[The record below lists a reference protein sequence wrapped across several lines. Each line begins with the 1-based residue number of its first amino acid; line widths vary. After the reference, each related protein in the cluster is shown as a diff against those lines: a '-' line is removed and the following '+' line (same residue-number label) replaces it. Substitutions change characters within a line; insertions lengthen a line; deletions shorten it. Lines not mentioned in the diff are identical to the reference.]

1 MGVGTTI
8 TANAIPGG
16 PRESSEPRQPHQTLS
31 THLNRAV
38 EAAQAD
44 GRVLVVC
51 QRRSAVTTW
60 MTFLLRHHPE
70 LTGRIRVTTWSGL
83 AEDLL
88 RRRSTLTVLCAAER
102 RTLIAE
108 MLTKEKHALGPD
120 HAAADALWPTQHRFL
135 SSPSFLDA
143 VVREMSEMSE
153 MSDVSMDGHS
163 PELGSGRR
171 GELRRFARRFR
182 TELAARQL
190 VDGAQALEEAAALY
204 RADAAIHA
212 QSSAP
217 PPEQFTDVDLLIVEP
232 THALEPKERMLAQAC
247 ADLQRARGGEVAE
260 AEAGS
265 PTPAQGPIVDHRCGA
280 IRAHHPSLEADAA
293 LAVVQGWLAAG
304 WASDRIAVVLPRRN
318 DVVVSELV
326 SAATRC
332 GIALSTDGRRLGDHQ
347 LIIDCAAEIAAQ
359 PAPADA
365 VADAVFAWWTAR
377 ARVLLA
383 DPFAV
388 HLVQSFHAAI
398 VRSGNLA
405 QALERAVPGRP
416 GGVCVIALADA
427 ATVAPDR
434 RWLGLVLLQ
443 AVDGVLPQ
451 REAHRPWFGWDSG
464 PGTDSDAVGR
474 TVGTGGVDDA
484 DDGADVAA
492 RADRRLLVDA
502 LGALAYDGEFVAIAA
517 PMPGV
522 LPSRFLDGWRRREL
536 TLVRP
541 PGTGDADRRGPLVE
555 TTNAVPIFPTGTLR
569 LSATQ
574 LNTFEDCSWRYG
586 FEYGLGLRGAGGASA
601 SAGSL
606 VHRVLE
612 EFLRPDSA
620 APERTL
626 ERTLERLLEL
636 LDEWWDASEFRYNAQ
651 ALDYRRRAEQWLTNW
666 WEDFRSDPP
675 NVARTE
681 YRFEVPLLET
691 PFPDAPAHGH
701 VIVGSI
707 DRLDVIDPL
716 VEGAE
721 PTTRVVDYKS
731 GAAKSQSEVDDDL
744 QLAVYHLAATRD
756 PELRALG
763 LPSHLELHYLQ
774 DAQSRQ
780 RLKVMART
788 VTNGLEDATVERI
801 ASLADAILAEG
812 YEPNI
817 DATCAYCAFHRL
829 CPTQPSGRHVQ

>member
-1 MGVGTTI
+1 MALTNLMT
-8 TANAIPGG
+8 
-16 PRESSEPRQPHQTLS
+16 
-31 THLNRAV
+31 RAV
-38 EAAQAD
+38 KAAQAD
-44 GRVLVVC
+44 GRVLIVW
-51 QRRSAVTTW
+51 QRQSAVTTW
-60 MTFLLRHHPE
+60 MSFLFRHYPA

-83 AEDLL
+83 AQDLL
-88 RRRSTLTVLCAAER
+88 RRRSTLTVLHAAER

-108 MLTKEKHALGPD
+108 MLANEHLGLGHD
-120 HAAADALWPTQHRFL
+120 NSTAEALWPTQHRFL

-143 VVREMSEMSE
+143 VVRELSG
-153 MSDVSMDGHS
+153 VSMDGHS
-163 PELGSGRR
+163 PEPGSSRR
-171 GELRRFARRFR
+171 GELRQFARRFR
-182 TELAARQL
+182 AELAARQL
-190 VDGAQALEEAAALY
+190 ADGAQALDEAAALC
-204 RADAAIHA
+204 RADAVIDAGSSVPPHA
-212 QSSAP
+212 PFA
-217 PPEQFTDVDLLIVEP
+217 DVSLLIIEP
-232 THALEPKERMLAQAC
+232 VNVLKRAERLLAQAF
-247 ADLQRARGGEVAE
+247 ADLQRTRGGAVVELE
-260 AEAGS
+260 DRQQ
-265 PTPAQGPIVDHRCGA
+265 TPAQGPIIDLRCTV

-293 LAVVQGWLAAG
+293 LSVVQRWLASG
-304 WASDRIAVVLPRRN
+304 WASDRLAIVLPRRN
-318 DVVVSELV
+318 DVVVSELA
-326 SAATRC
+326 SAATRWA
-332 GIALSTDGRRLGDHQ
+332 IALSTDGRRLGDHQ
-347 LIIDCAAEIAAQ
+347 LIVDCAAEIAARA
-359 PAPADA
+359 APAVA
-365 VADAVFAWWTAR
+365 VADAVFTWWTAHAR
-377 ARVLLA
+377 ALLA

-388 HLVQSFHAAI
+388 HLVQSFHAAV
-398 VRSGNLA
+398 VRYGNLA

-416 GGVCVIALADA
+416 GGVNVVALADA
-427 ATVAPDR
+427 ANVAPDR
-434 RWLGLVLLQ
+434 PWLGLVLMQ
-443 AVDGVLPQ
+443 AVDGILPQ
-451 REAHRPWFGWDSG
+451 REARRPWFAGGAGDEAAG
-464 PGTDSDAVGR
+464 PSDGADGA
-474 TVGTGGVDDA
+474 DDA
-484 DDGADVAA
+484 DDADDADEDS
-492 RADRRLLVDA
+492 RTDRRLLVGALDA
-502 LGALAYDGEFVAIAA
+502 LAVDGEFVAIAA

-541 PGTGDADRRGPLVE
+541 PGAGDAGQVEPLAE
-555 TTNAVPIFPTGTLR
+555 TTNVVPIFPSGELR

-612 EFLRPDSA
+612 EFLRPDSV
-620 APERTL
+620 APERSG
-626 ERTLERLLEL
+626 ERLLVL
-636 LDEWWDASEFRYNAQ
+636 LDEYWDASEFRYSAQ

-666 WEDFRSDPP
+666 WEDFRSNPP
-675 NVARTE
+675 TVARTE
-681 YRFEVPLLET
+681 YRFEVPLVET
-691 PFPDAPAHGH
+691 SSPRSPAHGH

-716 VEGAE
+716 VEGKE
-721 PTTRVVDYKS
+721 PTTRIVDYKS

-744 QLAVYHLAATRD
+744 QLAVYHFAATRD

-763 LPSHLELHYLQ
+763 RPAHLELHYLQ

>member
-1 MGVGTTI
+1 
-8 TANAIPGG
+8 
-16 PRESSEPRQPHQTLS
+16 
-31 THLNRAV
+31 
-38 EAAQAD
+38 
-44 GRVLVVC
+44 
-51 QRRSAVTTW
+51 

-70 LTGRIRVTTWSGL
+70 LTGLIRVTTWSGL
-83 AEDLL
+83 AQDLL
-88 RRRSTLTVLCAAER
+88 RRRSTVTILHAAQR

-108 MLTKEKHALGPD
+108 MLADEQHGLGPD
-120 HAAADALWPTQHRFL
+120 HAAANALWPTQHRFL
-135 SSPSFLDA
+135 SSPSFVDA
-143 VVREMSEMSE
+143 VVREMSGA
-153 MSDVSMDGHS
+153 VADGHA

-171 GELRRFARRFR
+171 GELHRFARRFR
-182 TELAARQL
+182 AVLAARQL
-190 VDGAQALEEAAALY
+190 IDRAQALEEAATIY
-204 RADAAIHA
+204 RADAAMHA
-212 QSSAP
+212 QSSPP
-217 PPEQFTDVDLLIVEP
+217 PPEQFDDIGLLIVEP
-232 THALEPKERMLAQAC
+232 PHALQPGERALAQSC
-247 ADLQRARGGEVAE
+247 TDLQRTRGGEVVVAE
-260 AEAGS
+260 DGS
-265 PTPAQGPIVDHRCGA
+265 PTPAEGPIVDHRCA
-280 IRAHHPSLEADAA
+280 AMRAHHPSLEADAA

-304 WASDRIAVVLPRRN
+304 WASDRIAVVLPQRN

-347 LIIDCAAEIAAQ
+347 LIVECATEIAAQ
-359 PAPADA
+359 AAPANV
-365 VADAVFAWWTAR
+365 VADAVFAWWTAH

-388 HLVQSFHAAI
+388 HLVQSFHAA
-398 VRSGNLA
+398 VVHSGTLA

-427 ATVAPDR
+427 ASVAPDR
-434 RWLGLVLLQ
+434 PWLGLVLMQ
-443 AVDGVLPQ
+443 AVDGVLPH
-451 REAHRPWFGWDSG
+451 REARRPWFGRDTE
-464 PGTDSDAVGR
+464 PGTDSDAAGSAGGTHGVG
-474 TVGTGGVDDA
+474 DA
-484 DDGADVAA
+484 SQ
-492 RADRRLLVDA
+492 ADRRLLVDA
-502 LGALAYDGEFVAIAA
+502 LDALADDGEFVAIAA

-522 LPSRFLDGWRRREL
+522 LPSRFLDGWRPREL

-541 PGTGDADRRGPLVE
+541 PAGGDTGQVNPLAE
-555 TTNAVPIFPTGTLR
+555 TTNAVPIFPTGELR

-612 EFLRPDSA
+612 EFLRPDPA
-620 APERTL
+620 APAERTFEGTL
-626 ERTLERLLEL
+626 ERTLEYLLEL
-636 LDEWWDASEFRYNAQ
+636 LDEWWDASEFRYSAQ

-666 WEDFRSDPP
+666 WEEFRSAPP

-681 YRFEVPLLET
+681 YRFEVPLLEAASA
-691 PFPDAPAHGH
+691 DAAAHGH

-744 QLAVYHLAATRD
+744 QLAVYHFAATRD

-763 LPSHLELHYLQ
+763 RPAHLELHYLQ

-780 RLKVMART
+780 RLKIMART
-788 VTNGLEDATVERI
+788 VKNGLEDATVERI
-801 ASLADAILAEG
+801 TSLADAILAEG
-812 YEPNI
+812 YEPNV